1 MTNDV
6 RRTTEAV
13 KFAIKDHGGAILEE
27 SGIIPVVRIPIMN
40 FMDPDGWTV
49 VSDAYVVLLEVI

>member
-1 MTNDV
+1 V

-40 FMDPDGWTV
+40 LMDPDGWTV
-49 VSDAYVVLLEVI
+49 VSDAYVVLLGVI